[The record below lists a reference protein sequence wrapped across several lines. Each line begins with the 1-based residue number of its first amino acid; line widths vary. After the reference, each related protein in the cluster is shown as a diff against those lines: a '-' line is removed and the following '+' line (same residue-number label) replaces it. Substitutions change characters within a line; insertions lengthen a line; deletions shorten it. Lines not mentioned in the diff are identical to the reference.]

1 MGPLQALRTRLLPV
15 FLTASFLLGSACQ
28 VLAAEEHNPVEPGPE
43 LLSALQHGGFVFYL
57 RHGPTD
63 SSIPDQVPVDFD
75 DCATQRPLSDEGRQV
90 MADVAEHLARHDW
103 PLESPILVSPFCRAR
118 ETARIVL
125 PTREYEINDLLRYTA
140 AMTDDEKRPV
150 IEHTG
155 KMLSLPVEGNVNRLL
170 VAHGPNL
177 ADLMNYFPPEGTL
190 VIFSPLGEEGYLYR
204 ASIPPDLWPSL
215 DIHHPFQQ

>member
-1 MGPLQALRTRLLPV
+1 MGGLEALRTRLLPL
-15 FLTASFLLGSACQ
+15 FLTVTFLLGSACHA
-28 VLAAEEHNPVEPGPE
+28 LAADEHNPTEPTPE
-43 LLSALQHGGFVFYL
+43 LLSALHHGGFVLYL

-63 SSIPDQVPVDFD
+63 THIPDQVPVNFN

-90 MADVAEHLARHDW
+90 MEGVAEHLARHDW
-103 PLESPILVSPFCRAR
+103 PLEAPIRVSPFCRAR

-125 PTREYEINDLLRYTA
+125 PTQEYVIDDLLRYTA
-140 AMTDDEKRPV
+140 AMTNDEKRPV
-150 IEHTG
+150 IENTG
-155 KMLSLPVEGNVNRLL
+155 KMLALPVEGNVNRLL

-215 DIHHPFQQ
+215 DLHHAFEQ